1 MTFRSSLAPAQR
13 VGVRFGPAHRG
24 PAPQGERGGSAERK
38 RVGGDDKRPG
48 AHSDAIRFSRASTL
62 LRASSA
68 RIRISTIAPNSREKP
83 SAEAS
88 KGQSME
94 ASIVEVPRRKSMLCP
109 WCNVRHQSTE

>member
-13 VGVRFGPAHRG
+13 VGVRFGAVHRRPAT
-24 PAPQGERGGSAERK
+24 QGQTGGAAERE
-38 RVGGDDKRPG
+38 RVGGDDKRRG

-68 RIRISTIAPNSREKP
+68 RIRISTIAPNSKEKP

-94 ASIVEVPRRKSMLCP
+94 ASMVEVPRRKSMLCP
-109 WCNVRHQSTE
+109 W